1 MYEQSFG
8 LKEKPFN
15 LTPDPHFLFL
25 SANHRG
31 ALDHLLY
38 GIERRE
44 GFLVITGDIGAGKT
58 TVCRAV
64 LDRLDAEVR
73 TALILN
79 PMLKE
84 EEELLAAILQDF
96 GLVSPVRATRKELV
110 ERLNLYLLEWA
121 KKGWRAVLIID
132 EAQNLSPRLLEQ
144 IRVLSNLETYKE
156 KLLQI
161 ILVGQRELREKLEGP
176 ALRQLNQRVSIRYH
190 LGPLSRGETVRY
202 IEHRLT
208 VAGASGGIAFTPGTY
223 RAIYQFARGVPR
235 LINLIA
241 DRALLAAYVAG
252 SMRITKKMVIEG
264 RRSLNGGR
272 AGNAPRLRIP
282 RRQHLKAAMLTLCFS
297 LLFGGLFA
305 GLAQRGSTGFEGWW
319 SAIGQRLRFVP
330 ATSPQLAAVAGG
342 ASAPRGLTLPTFH
355 LDPALPYTIW
365 ALPSQKGEP
374 FRAIVRNLQQEG
386 LQVFVGDRS
395 GEEGISRSLLVG
407 RFKTPEEAHAA
418 LKKIQRLKGLERLEV
433 IVPLSPSRVVRGR

>member
-44 GFLVITGDIGAGKT
+44 GFLVITGDIGTGKT
-58 TVCRAV
+58 TICRAL
-64 LDRLDAEVR
+64 LDCLDAEVR

-96 GLVSPVRATRKELV
+96 GLVPSSGATCKELV

-121 KKGWRAVLIID
+121 RKGWRAVLIID
-132 EAQNLSPRLLEQ
+132 EAQNLPPRLLEQ
-144 IRVLSNLETYKE
+144 IRILTNLETDKE

-161 ILVGQRELREKLEGP
+161 ILVGQRELREKLKGP

-190 LGPLSRGETVRY
+190 LGPLSWEETVRY

-208 VAGASGGIAFTPGTY
+208 VAGASGGIAFTPGAY
-223 RAIYQFARGVPR
+223 RAIYQFSRGVPR

-241 DRALLAAYVAG
+241 DRALLSAYVAG
-252 SMRITKKMVIEG
+252 STRITKEMVLEG
-264 RRSLNGGR
+264 RRSLSGGR
-272 AGNAPRLRIP
+272 VGIVPRLWIP
-282 RRQHLKAAMLTLCFS
+282 RGQHLKAAMLTLCFS
-297 LLFGGLFA
+297 LLFGALFA
-305 GLAQRGSTGFEGWW
+305 GLLQQGLSGSVSWW
-319 SAIGQRLRFVP
+319 SANPERLPFP
-330 ATSPQLAAVAGG
+330 LVASTQG
-342 ASAPRGLTLPTFH
+342 AGVADSAPAVRGLTLPTFH
-355 LDPALPYTIW
+355 PDPTFPYTIS
-365 ALPSQKGEP
+365 ALPSHQGRLLP
-374 FRAIVRNLQQEG
+374 QVVWNLEQEG
-386 LQVFVGDRS
+386 LQVFVGEGL
-395 GEEGISRSLLVG
+395 GEEGIWRSLLVG
-407 RFKTPEEAHAA
+407 RFKTPEEAYAA
-418 LKKIQRLKGLERLEV
+418 LKKIQGLKGLEQVEV
-433 IVPLSPSRVVRGR
+433 VQIASPLPRQEG